1 MYSRRCQKM
10 AAEHPHDYQKLI
22 ERQESVEAAL
32 SLQGEVL
39 AAAKREIERKD
50 QIIAELQ
57 RRLFGSKSER
67 IDPSQ
72 YQLEFGEEVMGK
84 PEPLPPIQDGGEGG
98 QEEEGE
104 KGGAARS
111 RRKKGELFPRNLPVI
126 VDRILVPGEVESDP
140 GAWIE
145 IGEEYHD
152 KLEVVKAAIYIQRI
166 VRKKYKCK
174 DDRSRPPLIAPAPEP
189 GVPGTMAGSALI
201 AMIVADKYADHLPH
215 YRQADRFLR
224 RFGVE
229 LSRQTINVW
238 THSAAELLA
247 PVYAAVK
254 LELQQARVLQID
266 ETPMDYLS
274 PGLGRTAQGYFWFY
288 RDAETGTVYCDW
300 QLGRGHQC
308 MFDILGIGDPAG
320 MLLLETIQCDGYSA
334 YEALSNRLADI
345 KLAACLAHIRRKF
358 FESREQAPAVTGP
371 ILELIAELYRIE
383 RWLRYTG
390 APPDCRE
397 LVRRASSLPVADTLK
412 EHILKERAAHFPKSK
427 LGEAVAYALNQWEQF
442 ERYLYDGRLEIDNNL
457 IENAIRPAKLGLKNY
472 LFIGNAEAGVTSALF
487 YTLLGNCKALGIDPE
502 LYLAEAL
509 DRMTLRTT
517 PEEAAELTPAK
528 LAGLIRSR
536 QPVPRGREE
545 DNDPAVAA

>member
-1 MYSRRCQKM
+1 M
-10 AAEHPHDYQKLI
+10 AAEHPHDYQELLRRL
-22 ERQESVEAAL
+22 ERVEATSAM
-32 SLQGEVL
+32 QGEEL
-39 AAAKREIERKD
+39 AAAKREIQRKD

-57 RRLFGSKSER
+57 KRLFGSKSER

-72 YQLEFGEEVMGK
+72 YQLEFGEDVMGK
-84 PEPLPPIQDGGEGG
+84 PEPLPPIQGGGEGG
-98 QEEEGE
+98 QEEEGA

-111 RRKKGELFPRNLPVI
+111 RRKKGDLFPRNLPVI
-126 VDRILVPGEVESDP
+126 VERVIVPDEVQSDP
-140 GAWIE
+140 GAWTK
-145 IGEEYHD
+145 IGEEHHD
-152 KLEVVKAAIYIQRI
+152 ELEAVKAALYWSR
-166 VRKKYKCK
+166 RTRNKYKRK
-174 DDRSRPPLIAPAPEP
+174 DDRGHPPVIAPAPEP
-189 GVPGTMAGSALI
+189 SVPGTMAGPSLI
-201 AMIVADKYADHLPH
+201 ATIVADKYADHLPH
-215 YRQADRFLR
+215 YRQSDRFLR

-229 LSRQTINVW
+229 LSRQTINLW

-254 LELQQARVLQID
+254 LELQQAKILQID

-334 YEALSNRLADI
+334 YEALSNRLPDI

-383 RWLRYTG
+383 RWLRCTG

-397 LVRRASSLPVADTLK
+397 LVRRASSRPIADTLK
-412 EHILKERAAHFPKSK
+412 VHILKEREAHFPKSK
-427 LGEAVAYALNQWEQF
+427 LGEAINYALNQWEQF
-442 ERYLYDGRLEIDNNL
+442 ERYLYDGRLEADNNL

-536 QPVPRGREE
+536 QPVPRGRE
-545 DNDPAVAA
+545 AAADSATEAAPTAA